1 MFVSFFTLGPVN
13 NKGFIIGLIP
23 RLVEGAAARYVTG
36 SGETLQTRDRVK
48 VFCTEGNFEKPKRA
62 TKRARIAIAKTIS
75 FFSDEGSDNIAAFML
90 SSMSTPRSS
99 QESSLSSPHETDSS
113 SAETSDD
120 PSEEGPYRIRRI
132 DRPLSSSDV
141 TSASACSFSSSGVF
155 PSSPTIPASTS
166 WIDPN
171 NKLGENQF
179 LVSHDGPIRVRSKAK
194 GKGKCRGRKGR
205 GKGMVSSTISNLSFI
220 VSSPTFCEDEAERNY
235 EATDVAEQLLRL
247 RLSCAPRENAAL
259 VSAAVDCSL

>member
-62 TKRARIAIAKTIS
+62 TKRARIAFAKTIS
-75 FFSDEGSDNIAAFML
+75 FFSDEGSENNAAFML

-99 QESSLSSPHETDSS
+99 KESSLSSPHETDSS

-132 DRPLSSSDV
+132 DRPLSLSDV
-141 TSASACSFSSSGVF
+141 TSASACSFSSAGAF

>member
-23 RLVEGAAARYVTG
+23 RLVEGAVARYVTG

-141 TSASACSFSSSGVF
+141 TSASACSFSSSGGF
-155 PSSPTIPASTS
+155 PSTIPASTS
-166 WIDPN
+166 WIDPS

-179 LVSHDGPIRVRSKAK
+179 LVFHDGPIRVRSKPK
-194 GKGKCRGRKGR
+194 GKGRKGRKGR
-205 GKGMVSSTISNLSFI
+205 GKGIVSSTISTLSLI
-220 VSSPTFCEDEAERNY
+220 VEKSY